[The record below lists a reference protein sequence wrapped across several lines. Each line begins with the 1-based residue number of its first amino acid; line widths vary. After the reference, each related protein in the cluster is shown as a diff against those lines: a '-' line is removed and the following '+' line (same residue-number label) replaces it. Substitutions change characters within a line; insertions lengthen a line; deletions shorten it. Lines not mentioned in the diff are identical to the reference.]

1 VKKVFLML
9 FLALILPTTL
19 SAAEI
24 TAEIKGTILKVD
36 KAENRIVLK
45 TERGEETF
53 ETTKAT
59 KGIEHIKVG
68 ARVTISFTE
77 KDGQPKVT
85 EITPG
90 G

>member
-1 VKKVFLML
+1 MKKLALML
-9 FLALILPTTL
+9 LALLVIPTAL
-19 SAAEI
+19 SAAEV
-24 TAEIKGTILKVD
+24 KGTILKVD

-59 KGIEHIKVG
+59 KGIEHLKVG
-68 ARVTISFTE
+68 ARVSITFSE

-85 EITPG
+85 EINPDG
-90 G
+90 

>member
-1 VKKVFLML
+1 MKKLALML
-9 FLALILPTTL
+9 LVLVLPTVL
-19 SAAEI
+19 SAAEV
-24 TAEIKGTILKVD
+24 KGTILKVD

-59 KGIEHIKVG
+59 KGIEHLKVG
-68 ARVTISFTE
+68 ARVSISFSE

-85 EITPG
+85 EIIPDG
-90 G
+90 

>member
-1 VKKVFLML
+1 MKKTLLL
-9 FLALILPTTL
+9 FLALILPAGL
-19 SAAEI
+19 SA
-24 TAEIKGTILKVD
+24 AEIKGTILKVD

-59 KGIEHIKVG
+59 KGMEHLKVG
-68 ARVTISFTE
+68 ARVIISFSE
-77 KDGQPKVT
+77 KDGEPKVT
-85 EITPG
+85 EISPG

>member
-1 VKKVFLML
+1 MKKLALML
-9 FLALILPTTL
+9 LVLVLPTVL
-19 SAAEI
+19 SAAEV
-24 TAEIKGTILKVD
+24 KGTILKVD

-59 KGIEHIKVG
+59 KGIEHLKVG
-68 ARVTISFTE
+68 ARVSITFSE

-85 EITPG
+85 EINPDG
-90 G
+90 

>member
-1 VKKVFLML
+1 MKKVVLML
-9 FLALILPTTL
+9 LTLFLPPAL
-19 SAAEI
+19 SAAEL
-24 TAEIKGTILKVD
+24 KGTILKID

-45 TERGEETF
+45 TDRGEETF

-59 KGIEHIKVG
+59 KGMEHLKVG
-68 ARVTISFTE
+68 ARVTISFSE

-85 EITPG
+85 EINPG

>member
-1 VKKVFLML
+1 MAVKIFVML
-9 FLALILPTTL
+9 LALFFATAL
-19 SAAEI
+19 SAAEL
-24 TAEIKGTILKVD
+24 KGTILKVD

-59 KGIEHIKVG
+59 KGVEHVRVG
-68 ARVTISFTE
+68 ARVTISFSE

-85 EITPG
+85 EIHPDG

>member
-1 VKKVFLML
+1 MKK
-9 FLALILPTTL
+9 LALMFLVLVLPTAL
-19 SAAEI
+19 SAAEV
-24 TAEIKGTILKVD
+24 KGTILKVD

-59 KGIEHIKVG
+59 KGIEHLKVG
-68 ARVTISFTE
+68 ARVSISFSE

-85 EITPG
+85 EINPDG
-90 G
+90 

>member
-1 VKKVFLML
+1 MNRVFLIL
-9 FLALILPTTL
+9 LALLLPASV
-19 SAAEI
+19 SAAEL
-24 TAEIKGTILKVD
+24 KGTILKVD

-53 ETTKAT
+53 ELTKST
-59 KGIEHIKVG
+59 KGIEHVKVG
-68 ARVTISFTE
+68 AKVTISFSE

-85 EITPG
+85 EVNPG

>member
-1 VKKVFLML
+1 MNRIFSVLLVLL
-9 FLALILPTTL
+9 L
-19 SAAEI
+19 SVAVNAAEL
-24 TAEIKGTILKVD
+24 KGTILKVD

-53 ETTKAT
+53 ELTKAT
-59 KGIEHIKVG
+59 KGIEHVKVG
-68 ARVTISFTE
+68 AKVTISFTE

-85 EITPG
+85 EVHPG

>member
-1 VKKVFLML
+1 MNKVFLML
-9 FLALILPTTL
+9 LALLLPVSV
-19 SAAEI
+19 SAADL
-24 TAEIKGTILKVD
+24 KGTILKVD
-36 KAENRIVLK
+36 KTENRIVLK

-59 KGIEHIKVG
+59 KGLEHVKVG

-77 KDGQPKVT
+77 KDGGPKVT
-85 EITPG
+85 EVIPG